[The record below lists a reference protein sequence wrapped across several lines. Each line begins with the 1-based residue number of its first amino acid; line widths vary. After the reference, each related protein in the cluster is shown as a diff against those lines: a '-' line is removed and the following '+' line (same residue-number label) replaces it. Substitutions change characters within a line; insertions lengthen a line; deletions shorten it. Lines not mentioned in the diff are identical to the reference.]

1 MSSQQINP
9 TLLQENANTLVH
21 FCGGVKK
28 GEKVLLIFDTTTQ
41 SIEPYLRVA
50 ADSATDKV
58 TVVHMDASAM
68 HGVEPPANVAA
79 AMEVAD
85 VILGLTRSS
94 LAHTEARFNATN
106 RGARYLSL
114 PQYGIDQLSR
124 SSLAIDFIAAA
135 EPGKRLKS
143 MLDNA
148 QHIVITTPLGT
159 HLELSA
165 KGRIANWA
173 PGYCHEPGMLS
184 SPPDIETNV
193 APVEHKS
200 NGVVVVDGSIP
211 CEVLGLL
218 KENVRVTVKGGYI
231 TDISTNHEGVL
242 LNTLMDAKPDK
253 NRRVLAEFG
262 IGLNPKAELCGL
274 MLEDEGAL
282 GTIHFGFGSNI
293 TIGGRN
299 KTDFHL
305 DMIVRN
311 PTVEIDGVRIM
322 KDGSLVLP

>member
-1 MSSQQINP
+1 MSSQTPQSVI
-9 TLLQENANTLVH
+9 LQENANTLVD
-21 FCGGVKK
+21 FCAGVRK
-28 GEKVLLIFDTTTQ
+28 GERVLLIFDNTTQ
-41 SIEPYLRVA
+41 LIEPYLRAA
-50 ADSATDKV
+50 ADAATDNV
-58 TVVHMDASAM
+58 TVVHVDASAM
-68 HGVEPPANVAA
+68 HGVEPPLDVAA
-79 AMEVAD
+79 AMEAAD

-114 PQYGIDQLSR
+114 PQYGIEQLSR
-124 SSLAIDFIAAA
+124 SSLGIDFVVAA
-135 EPGKRLKS
+135 EPGKRLKK

-148 QHIVITTPLGT
+148 QHVVITTLLGT

-165 KGRIANWA
+165 EGRTANWA

-200 NGVVVVDGSIP
+200 NGVIIVDGSIP

-218 KENVRVTVKGGYI
+218 KENVQVTVEGGYI
-231 TDISTNHEGVL
+231 TDISTNSEGVL
-242 LNTLMDAKPDK
+242 LKNLIESKPDK
-253 NRRVLAEFG
+253 KRKVLAEFG
-262 IGLNPKAELCGL
+262 IGLNPEAQLCGL

-282 GTIHFGFGSNI
+282 GTIHFGFGSNA
-293 TIGGRN
+293 TIGGAN

-311 PTVEIDGVRIM
+311 PTVEIDGVRVM
-322 KDGSLVLP
+322 ENGSLALS